1 MKVEIN
7 SKTKRQRFNG
17 LKAAPWLA
25 FMAIILSL
33 TLIQSCQE
41 EESQPDITVTSI
53 SPTSGGIRT
62 SVEIVGAGFGASTSD
77 NAVTLN
83 GKICPVT
90 SATTTKLTI
99 TIPDDGETGNFE
111 VAVGNKTGQSG
122 TFTVIPLAISA
133 ISPTSGAVGTLVEIT
148 GTGFGATP
156 SENAVTLNGKV
167 CQIINASIT
176 KLTISIPADAASGN
190 LMVTVNAKSVQSGP
204 FTFIPL
210 AITGISPASGEI
222 GTLVTITGTGFS
234 ATVSA
239 NAVTLNGKICP
250 VVTATATSLSVTIP
264 ADATSGNLSVTVSG
278 KTVQSSTFT
287 VVAGAPDLVIS
298 SISPTTGAKNTVVT
312 ITGTGFSATASE
324 NAVTLNGKTCPVTNA
339 TVTALT
345 ITIPAEAGS
354 GSITVAVGGKAAQSS
369 TFTFIPDPPEIT
381 AISPTSGPKN
391 TVVTITGT
399 GFSATASENIVTLNS
414 KVCPVTSATTTTLTI
429 TIPADAG
436 SGNITVA
443 VGGNTA
449 QSSLFTFIP
458 DPTPLSITS
467 ISPDT
472 GPKNTVVTITG
483 TGFSAVA
490 SENAV
495 TLNSKVCPVTS
506 ATATTLTITIPTDAG
521 SGNINVTVGGN
532 TVQSSLFTFIPD
544 TPLAIT
550 SISPTT
556 GPKNTVVTITGTGF
570 STSAANN
577 AVTLNNKP
585 CPVTNATET
594 QLTVT
599 IPAGAGSGV
608 LKVTKDGTTVQ
619 SQTFD
624 FVFTTTVSTFA
635 GSGQDLS
642 NDGTGTSANIGA
654 PRDAVFD
661 ASGNLYVTDGYHRI
675 RKITPTGEVTTF
687 AGSGYGDDNGTGTSA
702 QFKRPM
708 GMAVDGSGN
717 LYVAEEEGRRIR
729 KITSSGVVS
738 TLAGS
743 GDYDFAEG
751 TGTAAKFRNPTGVV
765 VDASGNVFVADKD
778 NHRIRKIISASGEV
792 TTFAGST
799 EGSADGNGTAA
810 QFKKPFD
817 AVFDANGNMYV
828 TDESDHR
835 IRKITPAGAVTT
847 FAGSSYGFQD
857 GPGNTAQ
864 FQFIKG
870 IAIDGN
876 GNLYVADEN
885 SHRIRKITPAGVVS
899 TLAGTGSE
907 GSTDGEGSA
916 AEFRYPTGVAVDA
929 SGNVYVADKDNHK
942 IRKITI
948 D

>member
-7 SKTKRQRFNG
+7 SKTKRQPFNG

-33 TLIQSCQE
+33 TLIQACQE
-41 EESQPDITVTSI
+41 EEIQPDITVTSI

-111 VAVGNKTGQSG
+111 VAVGSKKGQSG
-122 TFTVIPLAISA
+122 TFTVIQLAVTS
-133 ISPTSGAVGTLVEIT
+133 ISPTSGTAGTLVEIT
-148 GTGFGATP
+148 GTGFSATA
-156 SENAVTLNGKV
+156 SENTVTLNGIV
-167 CQIINASIT
+167 CAITNATTT
-176 KLTISIPADAASGN
+176 KLTISIPANAASGN

-204 FTFIPL
+204 FTVAPL
-210 AITGISPASGEI
+210 LVISSIAPTTGPKNTSV
-222 GTLVTITGTGFS
+222 LITGTGFS
-234 ATVSA
+234 AT
-239 NAVTLNGKICP
+239 P
-250 VVTATATSLSVTIP
+250 AT
-264 ADATSGNLSVTVSG
+264 N
-278 KTVQSSTFT
+278 
-287 VVAGAPDLVIS
+287 
-298 SISPTTGAKNTVVT
+298 VVT
-312 ITGTGFSATASE
+312 I
-324 NAVTLNGKTCPVTNA
+324 
-339 TVTALT
+339 
-345 ITIPAEAGS
+345 
-354 GSITVAVGGKAAQSS
+354 
-369 TFTFIPDPPEIT
+369 
-381 AISPTSGPKN
+381 
-391 TVVTITGT
+391 
-399 GFSATASENIVTLNS
+399 
-414 KVCPVTSATTTTLTI
+414 
-429 TIPADAG
+429 
-436 SGNITVA
+436 
-443 VGGNTA
+443 
-449 QSSLFTFIP
+449 
-458 DPTPLSITS
+458 
-467 ISPDT
+467 
-472 GPKNTVVTITG
+472 
-483 TGFSAVA
+483 
-490 SENAV
+490 
-495 TLNSKVCPVTS
+495 
-506 ATATTLTITIPTDAG
+506 
-521 SGNINVTVGGN
+521 
-532 TVQSSLFTFIPD
+532 
-544 TPLAIT
+544 
-550 SISPTT
+550 
-556 GPKNTVVTITGTGF
+556 
-570 STSAANN
+570 
-577 AVTLNNKP
+577 NNKP
-585 CPVTNATET
+585 CVVTNATET

-751 TGTAAKFRNPTGVV
+751 TGTAAKFRNPTGVA
-765 VDASGNVFVADKD
+765 VDASGNLFVADKD

-799 EGSADGNGTAA
+799 EGYADGNGTAA
-810 QFKKPFD
+810 QFKKPYD
-817 AVFDANGNMYV
+817 AVFDASGNMYV

-857 GPGNTAQ
+857 GPGNMAQ

-916 AEFRYPTGVAVDA
+916 AQFRYPTGVAVDA
-929 SGNVYVADKDNHK
+929 NGNVYVADKDNHK